1 MRTSP
6 RWVRALFEFADKNE
20 DGTLIESEI
29 IAMARR
35 LNMSAEA
42 VAVFLKNLEDSKQ
55 IGLDLERFSAVWRHV
70 ENRGEIEEVF
80 ERFSSN
86 QIYLTEDD
94 WNLFLSIQGEVSHQN
109 SCKWFRLH
117 IDGAMQH

>member
-42 VAVFLKNLEDSKQ
+42 VAVFLKNLE
-55 IGLDLERFSAVWRHV
+55 
-70 ENRGEIEEVF
+70 
-80 ERFSSN
+80 
-86 QIYLTEDD
+86 
-94 WNLFLSIQGEVSHQN
+94 VSLL
-109 SCKWFRLH
+109 KL
-117 IDGAMQH
+117 